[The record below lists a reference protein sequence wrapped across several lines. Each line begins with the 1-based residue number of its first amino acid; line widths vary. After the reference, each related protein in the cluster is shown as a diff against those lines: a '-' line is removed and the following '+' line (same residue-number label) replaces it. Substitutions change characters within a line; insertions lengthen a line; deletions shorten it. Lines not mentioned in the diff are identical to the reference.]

1 MSSETADTGSAAA
14 TAVPRAPFA
23 ILIAMAAIGPLA
35 LNIFIPSMPGLQQ
48 GFASSPGVVQLTLTV
63 YLAGLA
69 LCQLLYGPLSDRYG
83 RRPMLIA
90 GMALFV
96 AASIACALATSIEML
111 IAARGVQAIGGA
123 AGMILSRA
131 IVRDMYSREKS
142 ASVLGY
148 ITMAWVVA
156 PMAAPAIGGI
166 LDQHFTF
173 RASFWLLAV
182 IGAMVLA
189 GAVASLPETNLRLQ
203 PDASLIRTKL
213 YAQLLR
219 NRAFRGYTATIS
231 FGAAV
236 FFLYLAV
243 APFIIITV
251 RGHSPVEYGMWTIV
265 AALGY
270 MAGNFASGRYSEAIG
285 NDRMIGYGN
294 WLTLAG
300 AAAMLGFA
308 VAGFTHPASLFVPMA
323 VCAFGNGLTIPNG
336 LTAAISV
343 DPRNI
348 GSGAGLA
355 GFVQMTIGALASQ
368 AAGYAQGTWHN
379 TGFWAMAVFALL
391 AAAAHPAR
399 RTGHQQ

>member
-1 MSSETADTGSAAA
+1 MSSETAETGSAAA
-14 TAVPRAPFA
+14 TSAPRAPYA

-35 LNIFIPSMPGLQQ
+35 LNIFIPSMPGLQAT
-48 GFASSPGVVQLTLTV
+48 FASSPGVVQLTLTV

-96 AASIACALATSIEML
+96 AASVACALATSIEML
-111 IAARGVQAIGGA
+111 IAARGVQAVGGA
-123 AGMILSRA
+123 SGMILSRA
-131 IVRDMYSREKS
+131 IVRDMFSREKS
-142 ASVLGY
+142 ASVIGY

-156 PMAAPAIGGI
+156 PMVAPAIGGI

-182 IGAMVLA
+182 IGLMVLL
-189 GAVASLPETNLRLQ
+189 GAVASLPETNRNLQ
-203 PDASLIRTKL
+203 PDASLIRTRV
-213 YAQLLR
+213 YRELLR
-219 NRAFRGYTATIS
+219 NRAFRGYAATMT

-251 RGHSPVEYGMWTIV
+251 RGYSPVEYGMWTIV

-270 MAGNFASGRYSEAIG
+270 MAGNFASGRFSERIG

-308 VAGFTHPASLFVPMA
+308 VTGFTHPATLFVPMA
-323 VCAFGNGLTIPNG
+323 VCAFGNGLTIPNA

-355 GFVQMTIGALASQ
+355 GFLQMTVGALASQ
-368 AAGYAQGTWHN
+368 AAGYAQGTWYN
-379 TGFWAMAVFALL
+379 TGFWAIAVFAIL
-391 AAAAHPAR
+391 ALATHPAR
-399 RTGHQQ
+399 RGRSQQ

>member
-1 MSSETADTGSAAA
+1 MTDQALPDSSESA
-14 TAVPRAPFA
+14 TPRAPYA

-35 LNIFIPSMPGLQQ
+35 LNIFIPSMPGLKAT
-48 GFASSPGVVQLTLTV
+48 FATSPGVVQLTLTV

-96 AASIACALATSIEML
+96 AASVACALATSIEML
-111 IAARGVQAIGGA
+111 ILARGVQAVGGA
-123 AGMILSRA
+123 SGMILSRA
-131 IVRDMYSREKS
+131 IVRDMFSREKS
-142 ASVLGY
+142 ASVIGY

-156 PMAAPAIGGI
+156 PMVAPLIGGI
-166 LDQHFTF
+166 LDQHFSF
-173 RASFWLLAV
+173 RASFWLLAI

-189 GAVASLPETNLRLQ
+189 GAIASLPETNRNLQ
-203 PDASLIRTKL
+203 PDASLIRTRV
-213 YAQLLR
+213 YGELLR
-219 NRAFRGYTATIS
+219 NRAFRGYAATMS

-251 RGHSPVEYGMWTIV
+251 RGFSPVEYGMWTIV

-270 MAGNFASGRYSEAIG
+270 MAGNFASGRFSESIG

-294 WLTLAG
+294 WLSLGG
-300 AAAMLGFA
+300 AIAMLGFA
-308 VAGFTHPASLFVPMA
+308 VAGFIHPASLFVPMA
-323 VCAFGNGLTIPNG
+323 VCAFGNGLTIPNA

-343 DPRNI
+343 DPKNI

-355 GFVQMTIGALASQ
+355 GFLQMTVGALASQ
-368 AAGYAQGTWHN
+368 SVGYAQGTWHN
-379 TGFWAMAVFALL
+379 SGFWAMAVFALL
-391 AAAAHPAR
+391 ALATHPAR
-399 RTGHQQ
+399 SQRLRQQ

>member
-1 MSSETADTGSAAA
+1 MTDQALPHSSETAA
-14 TAVPRAPFA
+14 PRAPYA
-23 ILIAMAAIGPLA
+23 MLIAMAAIGPLA
-35 LNIFIPSMPGLQQ
+35 LNIFIPSMPGLQATL
-48 GFASSPGVVQLTLTV
+48 ASSPGVVQLTLTV

-90 GMALFV
+90 GMVLFV
-96 AASIACALATSIEML
+96 AASIACALSTSIEML
-111 IAARGVQAIGGA
+111 IAARGVQAVGGA
-123 AGMILSRA
+123 SGMILSRA
-131 IVRDMYSREKS
+131 IVRDMFSREKS
-142 ASVLGY
+142 ASALGY
-148 ITMAWVVA
+148 ITMAWVIAPMVA
-156 PMAAPAIGGI
+156 PLIGGI
-166 LDQHFTF
+166 LDQHFSF

-182 IGAMVLA
+182 IGSMVLL
-189 GAVASLPETNLRLQ
+189 GAVASLPETNRNLQ
-203 PDASLIRTKL
+203 PDASLIRTRV
-213 YAQLLR
+213 YGELLR
-219 NRAFRGYTATIS
+219 NRGFRGYAATMT

-243 APFIIITV
+243 APFTIITV

-270 MAGNFASGRYSEAIG
+270 MTGNFASGRFSENIG

-300 AAAMLGFA
+300 AVAMLGLA
-308 VAGFTHPASLFVPMA
+308 VAGFLHPAFLFLPMA
-323 VCAFGNGLTIPNG
+323 VCAFGNGLTIPNA

-355 GFVQMTIGALASQ
+355 GFIQMTIGALASQ
-368 AAGYAQGTWHN
+368 SVGYAQGTWHN
-379 TGFWAMAVFALL
+379 TGFWAMACFAIL
-391 AAAAHPAR
+391 ALVSHPAR
-399 RTGHQQ
+399 RQMLQQ

>member
-1 MSSETADTGSAAA
+1 MTDQAVPHSSETAA
-14 TAVPRAPFA
+14 PRAPYA
-23 ILIAMAAIGPLA
+23 MLIAMAAIGPLA
-35 LNIFIPSMPGLQQ
+35 LNIFIPSMPGLQAT
-48 GFASSPGVVQLTLTV
+48 FASSPGVVQLTLTV

-90 GMALFV
+90 GMVLFV
-96 AASIACALATSIEML
+96 VASVACALSTSIEML
-111 IAARGVQAIGGA
+111 IAARGVQAVGGA
-123 AGMILSRA
+123 SGMILSRA
-131 IVRDMYSREKS
+131 IVRDMFSREKS

-156 PMAAPAIGGI
+156 PMVAPLIGGI
-166 LDQHFTF
+166 LDQHFSF
-173 RASFWLLAV
+173 RASFWLLAI
-182 IGAMVLA
+182 IGSMVLL
-189 GAVASLPETNLRLQ
+189 GAIASLPETNRNLQ
-203 PDASLIRTKL
+203 PDASLVRTRV
-213 YAQLLR
+213 YGELLR
-219 NRAFRGYTATIS
+219 NRGFRGYAATMT

-270 MAGNFASGRYSEAIG
+270 MAGNFASGRFSENIG

-300 AAAMLGFA
+300 AVAMLGLA
-308 VAGFTHPASLFVPMA
+308 VAGFLHPAFLFLPMA
-323 VCAFGNGLTIPNG
+323 VCAFGNGLTIPNA

-355 GFVQMTIGALASQ
+355 GFIQMTIGALASQ
-368 AAGYAQGTWHN
+368 SVGYAQGTWHH
-379 TGFWAMAVFALL
+379 TGFWAMACFAIL
-391 AAAAHPAR
+391 ALVSHPAR
-399 RTGHQQ
+399 RRQLQQ

>member
-1 MSSETADTGSAAA
+1 MTAETIHTGAQP
-14 TAVPRAPFA
+14 TAPRAPYGM
-23 ILIAMAAIGPLA
+23 LIAMAAIGPLA
-35 LNIFIPSMPGLQQ
+35 LNIFIPSMPGLKAT
-48 GFASSPGVVQLTLTV
+48 FATTPGVVQATLTI

-111 IAARGVQAIGGA
+111 IIARGIQAIGGA
-123 AGMILSRA
+123 SGMILSRA
-131 IVRDMYSREKS
+131 IVRDMFSREKS
-142 ASVLGY
+142 ASVIGY

-156 PMAAPAIGGI
+156 PMIAPLIGGI
-166 LDQHFTF
+166 LDQHFSF
-173 RASFWLLAV
+173 RASFWLLAI

-189 GAVASLPETNLRLQ
+189 GAIASLPETNRNLQ
-203 PDASLIRTKL
+203 PDASLIRTRV
-213 YAQLLR
+213 YGELLR
-219 NRAFRGYTATIS
+219 NRGFRSYATTMS

-236 FFLYLAV
+236 FFIYLAV
-243 APFIIITV
+243 APYIIITV
-251 RGHSPVEYGMWTIV
+251 RGYSPVEYGMWTIA

-270 MAGNFASGRYSEAIG
+270 MAGNFASGRFSESIG

-300 AAAMLGFA
+300 ATAMLALA
-308 VAGFTHPASLFVPMA
+308 VTGFTHPASLFLPMA
-323 VCAFGNGLTIPNG
+323 VCAFGNGLTIPNA

-343 DPRNI
+343 DPKNI

-368 AAGYAQGTWHN
+368 AVGYAQGTWHHS
-379 TGFWAMAVFALL
+379 GFWAMAVFALL
-391 AAAAHPAR
+391 AMAFRPAR
-399 RTGHQQ
+399 HPRT